1 MNMKTILALSFLATV
16 FFLEPVLE
24 AAPTAEGKAAEG
36 KPEISRLDPRGVQRG
51 VEVKIKVFGTNLLGL
66 SEVKFSNEKI
76 KADILDIDE
85 KTTEAWI
92 TVLASP
98 DLKRGDYE
106 FSLKNEKGESARVKL
121 FVDDLPQILETASD
135 AVSKLPALPVTF
147 SGTLDPQ
154 ADRDEIEFEA
164 KAGQTLVFEFSATSI
179 GSKANAMLALFD
191 EKRNLLASNNGFDGA
206 DPLVVHKF
214 SKSGIYRLKISDE
227 AMGGSENHF
236 YRLSVG
242 EFPEVVGIFPLSVA
256 TNAAAEVELVGY
268 NLPAGARV
276 KFEANKAGEME
287 VPIDLEKFHVR
298 KAFKVLVTDDS
309 ELLEVE
315 PNDSPGQA
323 TRISVPGAIGGR
335 LFSQGRDAR
344 DNDLFRFEGRAG
356 QVLVVETMAARRGS
370 PIDTRIEILH
380 PDGKPVERVLLQGVR
395 NSNITFRGIDANI
408 QDVRVENWEE
418 MELNELLYMR
428 GEVCKLFRM
437 PQGPDSGFQFYSLNG
452 KRRTYFDTTPTA
464 HADEEACYIVEPH
477 LPGTKLVD
485 NGLPVF
491 PLHYENDDDGER
503 RLGSDSRLVFT
514 VPSNGAYLVRVSDSR
529 GFSGERFAYRLSVR
543 EAKPDFK
550 VTLNGANPVV
560 PPGSGQEFSF
570 AAERTDG
577 FEGEIKIDISGLP
590 EGFLASNPL
599 SIQAGHT
606 SASGSIFAATDAK
619 DPAEMP
625 AIKMTATAKVDGK
638 TITKEVN
645 SFAKIKL
652 GEKPKLMVAL
662 EPYAEGETN
671 FVERSISEK
680 PLEITI
686 APGQIIP
693 VWIKI
698 KRSGH
703 DDLVSFTAENLPH
716 GVIVDNIGLSGVLI
730 PKEESERQ
738 VFLKA
743 ARWVPETERLAH
755 LQAKQAGNPTS
766 LPVLIRVR
774 NPSSNQQVSALK

>member
-1 MNMKTILALSFLATV
+1 MKTILALSFLAAV
-16 FFLEPVLE
+16 FFLEPLV
-24 AAPTAEGKAAEG
+24 AAPKAKGKAAEG

-51 VEVKIKVFGTNLLGL
+51 AETKIKVHGTNLLGL
-66 SEVKFSNEKI
+66 SEVKFSSEKI
-76 KADILDIDE
+76 KAEILDMEE

-98 DLKRGDYE
+98 DLKRDDYE
-106 FSLKNEKGESARVKL
+106 FSLKNDKGESSKVKL
-121 FVDDLPQILETASD
+121 FVDDLSQIAETASD
-135 AVSKLPALPVTF
+135 AISKLPALPVTF
-147 SGTLDPQ
+147 SGTLDPP

-164 KAGQTLVFEFSATSI
+164 QAGQTLVFEFSAASI

-191 EKRNLLASNNGFDGA
+191 ANRNLLASNNGFDGA
-206 DPLVVHKF
+206 DPLLAYEFV
-214 SKSGIYRLKISDE
+214 KSGVYRLSISDE

-236 YRLSVG
+236 YRLSIG

-256 TNAAAEVELVGY
+256 TNAAAEVELVGF

-276 KFEANKAGEME
+276 RFAANQPVEKE
-287 VPIDLEKFHVR
+287 VPIDLEKFRAR
-298 KAFKVLVTDDS
+298 KAFKVLVTDGS
-309 ELLEVE
+309 ESLEVE
-315 PNDSPGQA
+315 PNDSPGEA
-323 TRISVPGAIGGR
+323 TKLGVPGAVSGR
-335 LFSQGRDAR
+335 LFAQGRDAR
-344 DNDLFRFEGRAG
+344 DTDLFQFEGRAG

-370 PIDTRIEILH
+370 PLDSRIEILH
-380 PDGKPVERVLLQGVR
+380 RDGRPVERLLLQAVR
-395 NSNITFRGIDANI
+395 DSNITFRGIDANT

-418 MELNELLYMR
+418 MELNEFLYMR
-428 GEVCKLFRM
+428 GEVCKIFRM
-437 PQGPDSGFQFYSLNG
+437 PQGPDSGFQYYSSNG
-452 KRRTYFDTTPTA
+452 KRHAYFDTTPTA
-464 HADEEACYIVEPH
+464 HADEEVCYIVEPH
-477 LPGTKLVD
+477 PPGTKLVD

-503 RLGSDSRLVFT
+503 RLGSDSRLLFT
-514 VPSNGAYLVRVSDSR
+514 VPADGAYLVRVSDSR

-550 VTLNGANPVV
+550 VTLNGASPVV

-577 FEGEIKIDISGLP
+577 FEGEIQIEICGLP
-590 EGFLASNPL
+590 EGFVAANPL
-599 SIQAGHT
+599 SIQEGHT
-606 SASGSIFAATDAK
+606 SASGSICAAADAK
-619 DPAEMP
+619 DPTEMP
-625 AIKMTATAKVDGK
+625 AIKITATAMVDGK
-638 TITKEVN
+638 SVTKEVN
-645 SFAKIKL
+645 GFAKIKL
-652 GEKPKLMVAL
+652 GEKPKLAVSL
-662 EPYAEGETN
+662 EPYVEGETN
-671 FVERSISEK
+671 FVERSIAEK

-686 APGQIIP
+686 APGQIVP

-743 ARWVPETERLAH
+743 AKWVPETDRLAH

-774 NPSSNQQVSALK
+774 NPATNQQVSALK